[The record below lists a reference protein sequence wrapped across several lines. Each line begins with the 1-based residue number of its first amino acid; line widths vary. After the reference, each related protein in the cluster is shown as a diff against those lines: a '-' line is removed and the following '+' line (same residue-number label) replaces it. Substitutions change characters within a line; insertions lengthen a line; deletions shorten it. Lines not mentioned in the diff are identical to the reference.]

1 MNRDDAW
8 DLLNRYLKKDAM
20 LKHSLASE
28 AIMRGVAQKLGYDEE
43 LWGITGLLHDI
54 DFEMTEQTPEKHAIA
69 AMDLLPPDLPE
80 EMRQAICRHNEA
92 NGSVRE
98 TPLDFALSASE
109 SLTGLII
116 ATALVYP
123 DKKISSVKVKSV
135 TKRMKEKAFARNVS
149 RECILECE
157 KIGLSLDSFVETGIH
172 SMEKIAPEL
181 GL

>member
-1 MNRDDAW
+1 MTRDEAW
-8 DLLNRYLKKDAM
+8 ALLNRYLAKEAM

-28 AIMRGVAQKLGYDEE
+28 AIMRGMAQILGYDEE

-54 DFEMTEQTPEKHAIA
+54 DFEKTEETPEKHALV
-69 AMDLLPPDLPE
+69 AMDFLPPDFPE
-80 EMRQAICRHNEA
+80 EARQAICRHNEA
-92 NGSVRE
+92 NGSVRA
-98 TPLDFALSASE
+98 TSLDFALSASE

-123 DKKISSVKVKSV
+123 DRKISSVKVKSV

-149 RECILECE
+149 RECIMECE
-157 KIGLSLDSFVETGIH
+157 KVGLTLDSFVETGIR

>member
-8 DLLNRYLKKDAM
+8 ALLNRYLKKDAM

-54 DFEMTEQTPEKHAIA
+54 DFEMTEETPEKHALA

-98 TPLDFALSASE
+98 APLDFALSACE